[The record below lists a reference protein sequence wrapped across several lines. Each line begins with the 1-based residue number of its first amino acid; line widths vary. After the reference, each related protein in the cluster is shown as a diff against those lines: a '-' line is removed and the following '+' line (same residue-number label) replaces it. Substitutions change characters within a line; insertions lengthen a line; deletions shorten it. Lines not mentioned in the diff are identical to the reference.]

1 MGYSPTRCKQK
12 RACMVRFLPC
22 TSAITMKRVF
32 QVASSSSA
40 WTQTCKNAGKT
51 RVQTTVESQAQ
62 TQQHPCFIL
71 SSLFFSSHWDTLS
84 AAQTHHIGSPSSLQ
98 FLLPGR
104 LPFPLCLTHL
114 CRTFIFQFKSLC
126 LREVVH
132 TFVWKKKCPQ
142 TWSLKTTILFSRN
155 CGSATWAGQFFG
167 LAPRITDALSVP

>member
-98 FLLPGR
+98 FLLPEDFLFPFASRISAEPSYFSLNLFASEKLYTLLFGR
-104 LPFPLCLTHL
+104 
-114 CRTFIFQFKSLC
+114 KS
-126 LREVVH
+126 
-132 TFVWKKKCPQ
+132 
-142 TWSLKTTILFSRN
+142 
-155 CGSATWAGQFFG
+155 
-167 LAPRITDALSVP
+167 APKLGR